1 MQNGSAIFLEATDK
15 EERVN
20 VISSVN
26 FNKVFGPNSIPCRIL
41 FLLKN
46 EISKQQADLFNLSFI
61 SGIFR
66 SLPKAAKVVSVF
78 KKDSNLGYSNYL
90 PVCLLSSIKKVLEK
104 LMYKRLYTFFNNNNI
119 IYNLL
124 FGFRQQYS
132 TSDALINIFMFIF
145 IIFIFIFIY
154 NN

>member
-1 MQNGSAIFLEATDK
+1 MQNSSAIFLEATDK

-46 EISKQQADLFNLSFI
+46 KISKQQADLFNLSFI

-90 PVCLLSSIKKVLEK
+90 PICLLSSIKKVLEK

-124 FGFRQQYS
+124 FGFRQ
-132 TSDALINIFMFIF
+132 
-145 IIFIFIFIY
+145 
-154 NN
+154 